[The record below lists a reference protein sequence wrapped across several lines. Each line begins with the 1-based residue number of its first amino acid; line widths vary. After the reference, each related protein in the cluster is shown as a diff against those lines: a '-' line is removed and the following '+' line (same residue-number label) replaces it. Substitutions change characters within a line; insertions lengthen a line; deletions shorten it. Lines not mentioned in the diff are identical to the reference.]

1 MHPTSKI
8 NYSSCNPDLPNLIS
22 HRCQSPYLPQQNLI
36 PPQPPSHQ
44 ALNPLVN
51 PPHQQHDAS
60 HALTSKYDSDVD
72 LYTDT
77 SDVEN
82 STENTEDTKGTLNE
96 H

>member
-1 MHPTSKI
+1 MFWAI
-8 NYSSCNPDLPNLIS
+8 NCTENHLLVDLDIDGT
-22 HRCQSPYLPQQNLI
+22 
-36 PPQPPSHQ
+36 PP
-44 ALNPLVN
+44 LEKT
-51 PPHQQHDAS
+51 